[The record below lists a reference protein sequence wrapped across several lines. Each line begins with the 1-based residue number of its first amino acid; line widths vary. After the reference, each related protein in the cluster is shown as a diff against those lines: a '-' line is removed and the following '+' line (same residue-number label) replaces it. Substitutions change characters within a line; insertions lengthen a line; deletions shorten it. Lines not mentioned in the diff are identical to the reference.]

1 MLDLDYAE
9 DSIAEIDMNVVM
21 DGRGRFIE
29 VQGTGERT
37 PFDRAR
43 LDALLDLAATGTS
56 ALVGL
61 QKRVVKSDDDV
72 FEL

>member
-1 MLDLDYAE
+1 
-9 DSIAEIDMNVVM
+9 MNVVC

-43 LDALLDLAATGTS
+43 LDEMLDLAVAGT
-56 ALVGL
+56 ARLVEI
-61 QKRVVKSDDDV
+61 QRRVIAEDLES
-72 FEL
+72 FSER